1 MDYSASTRK
10 NDINLERIF
19 VELFANIKIVLR
31 EESYAQYEKWDKS
44 EFELSNLIS
53 VKKEQIHDVLCDS
66 FNTPLVT
73 KHLIDLKDS
82 TNAYLQFFSTSEK
95 NKTSNLSLLRSIAI
109 YVTDMFRIFGL
120 MDTNSIGFSLK
131 SDTGCETNFEGN
143 ITPLLDAFAQFREH
157 IRNISRD
164 ALNNEEFTKDAL
176 AQFALQKCDQV
187 RDDVLPQFG
196 VSLEDRLYIVNT
208 LEIGRFK
215 NFDVRKTKKAR

>member
-10 NDINLERIF
+10 NDINFERIF
-19 VELFANIKIVLR
+19 VELFANIKNVLR

-53 VKKEQIHDVLCDS
+53 VKNEQIHNVLCDS

-73 KHLIDLKDS
+73 KYLIDLKDS
-82 TNAYLQFFSTSEK
+82 TNAYLQFFSTFEK

-120 MDTNSIGFSLK
+120 MHTNSIGFFLK
-131 SDTGCETNFEGN
+131 SDTGCETNFEEN
-143 ITPLLDAFAQFREH
+143 ITPLLDTFAQFRED

-164 ALNNEEFTKDAL
+164 ALNNE
-176 AQFALQKCDQV
+176 
-187 RDDVLPQFG
+187 
-196 VSLEDRLYIVNT
+196 
-208 LEIGRFK
+208 
-215 NFDVRKTKKAR
+215 